1 MHVIAAKA
9 VAFGEALRP
18 EFKGYCQKILDNA
31 QAMAAG
37 LQSEGLRLTSG
48 GTDNHLVLVDL
59 RSFNVS
65 GKEAE
70 LALDNAAIHTNKNMI
85 PYDPAKPTVTSGIR
99 LGTPAVTTRGFG
111 PGELKQVSAW
121 IGEIVRDVQN
131 EALQARI
138 HEEVK
143 QLCANFPVPA

>member
-1 MHVIAAKA
+1 VIAAKA

-18 EFKGYCQKILDNA
+18 EFKAYCQRILDNA
-31 QAMAAG
+31 QALSAG
-37 LQSEGLRLTSG
+37 LQTEGFRLTSG

-70 LALDNAAIHTNKNMI
+70 LALDAAAIHTNKNMI

-111 PGELKQVSAW
+111 ADELTQVAAW
-121 IGEIVRDVQN
+121 IGEIVRDVQDLPTQ
-131 EALQARI
+131 ERVRQ
-138 HEEVK
+138 EVK
-143 QLCANFPVPA
+143 QLCLNFPVPA